1 MKTQSEHKSN
11 ATWKNKDAT
20 LWLKRANLYSYL
32 FILIQRRRCSLS
44 NTWLAWPPP
53 GGYRKLESWPMV
65 PYWGHHRMCRF
76 FVSTTTTTTTKAPN
90 VGKWWTWIIER
101 RQEQSRTAQHQAIC
115 RRRSSMQTVS
125 FPMEGGQ
132 GKGKRGNKKK
142 KTKKERKAFCV
153 HHKFRWKHQKLKYS
167 DKAMLIRR
175 QRFQPAINTRRLELA
190 L

>member
-1 MKTQSEHKSN
+1 MLLFASPAQWLSSFRSWSIQRESKKTRKSLTPAIPFCSFVMKTQSEHKSN

-76 FVSTTTTTTTKAPN
+76 FVSTTTTTTTTKAPN

-125 FPMEGGQ
+125 FPMEGG
-132 GKGKRGNKKK
+132 GAR
-142 KTKKERKAFCV
+142 
-153 HHKFRWKHQKLKYS
+153 
-167 DKAMLIRR
+167 
-175 QRFQPAINTRRLELA
+175 
-190 L
+190 